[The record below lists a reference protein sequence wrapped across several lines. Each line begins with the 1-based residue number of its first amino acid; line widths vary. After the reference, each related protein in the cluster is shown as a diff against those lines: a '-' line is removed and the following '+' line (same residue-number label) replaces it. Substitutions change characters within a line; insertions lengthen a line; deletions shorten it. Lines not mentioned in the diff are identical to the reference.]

1 MLVRGILI
9 ENRGG
14 SYIYHR
20 GDQCTQQKTSIRL
33 MCGLHKPNEMADAA
47 LYYFVWALLQHE
59 QEAAGNVMGALENW
73 RARWQRVNDGSQGET
88 GCSC

>member
-1 MLVRGILI
+1 
-9 ENRGG
+9 
-14 SYIYHR
+14 
-20 GDQCTQQKTSIRL
+20 
-33 MCGLHKPNEMADAA
+33 MADAA